1 MSLHLHEPVESLL
14 EENGRAVAAKTGKA
28 QYRAGDFVI
37 AAGPWSRDICQTLG
51 LDYPV
56 AIRKTQLLITE
67 PVSPVLTGFI
77 SFDEGYIRQAMDGN
91 LHLGVRG
98 EPLQNYDKELTFG
111 ALAHAGRH
119 FPRVFPF
126 IRKLNVIRGFT
137 GITTW
142 PPDAI
147 PIIDR
152 APGIDGLYLATG
164 FSGHGFCMGPIVG
177 RLLTE
182 WITDGRPSL
191 DLGAFGW
198 NRFEKPAKEAV

>member
-1 MSLHLHEPVESLL
+1 
-14 EENGRAVAAKTGKA
+14 
-28 QYRAGDFVI
+28 
-37 AAGPWSRDICQTLG
+37 
-51 LDYPV
+51 
-56 AIRKTQLLITE
+56 
-67 PVSPVLTGFI
+67 
-77 SFDEGYIRQAMDGN
+77 MDGN

-177 RLLTE
+177 RLLDRVDHG
-182 WITDGRPSL
+182 WK
-191 DLGAFGW
+191 AFFGPGGFW
-198 NRFEKPAKEAV
+198 LEQVRKIREGSGFKR